1 MILTMLKKI
10 SFKTKEIERLNVELL
25 QTKLRLLE
33 FQIRVTE
40 GLKLEDKS
48 YIEQALKDSYGTNQ
62 H

>member
-25 QTKLRLLE
+25 QTRLRLLE
-33 FQIRVTE
+33 FQNRVTE

>member
-25 QTKLRLLE
+25 QTRSRLQE

>member
-40 GLKLEDKS
+40 GLKLEDKG

>member
-10 SFKTKEIERLNVELL
+10 SFKTREIERLNVELL

-40 GLKLEDKS
+40 GLKHSDKT